1 MFEGIDAF
9 RDHWY
14 WAHLSAMGEES
25 LSKWAQERNV
35 EETYRFTYLP
45 TFDSPL
51 TVRIWSAPNQEP
63 PIQAV
68 IKLG

>member
-25 LSKWAQERNV
+25 FLYSYSIARK
-35 EETYRFTYLP
+35 LP
-45 TFDSPL
+45 C
-51 TVRIWSAPNQEP
+51 
-63 PIQAV
+63 PILEGVAF
-68 IKLG
+68 